1 MKALKLAVAEP
12 SAILRCGIIAV
23 LRRLPAPDVDI
34 LEIADISQ
42 LTAQLSRHRPDVLVV
57 NPASLG
63 FCTPQ
68 QLRAQTG
75 CEGLRCIALQMAVTD
90 AAMLNAY
97 DEVLSVYDPVETL
110 RERSCNRSAMHPVK
124 SARSR

>member
-42 LTAQLSRHRPDVLVV
+42 LTVQLSRHRPDVLVV

-68 QLRAQTG
+68 QLRVQTG
-75 CEGLRCIALQMAVTD
+75 CEGLRCIALQMTTCFGSTTRSRHCAK
-90 AAMLNAY
+90 
-97 DEVLSVYDPVETL
+97 
-110 RERSCNRSAMHPVK
+110 RSCNRSAMHPVK
-124 SARSR
+124 SARNR

>member
-42 LTAQLSRHRPDVLVV
+42 LTVQLSRHRPDVLV
-57 NPASLG
+57 PS
-63 FCTPQ
+63 TR
-68 QLRAQTG
+68 LRWDFV
-75 CEGLRCIALQMAVTD
+75 RPS
-90 AAMLNAY
+90 N
-97 DEVLSVYDPVETL
+97 
-110 RERSCNRSAMHPVK
+110 
-124 SARSR
+124 

>member
-42 LTAQLSRHRPDVLVV
+42 LTAQLSRRRPGFAGILYA
-57 NPASLG
+57 PATEG
-63 FCTPQ
+63 ANR
-68 QLRAQTG
+68 LRGPALHCVANVRDGRRDAQ
-75 CEGLRCIALQMAVTD
+75 CL
-90 AAMLNAY
+90 
-97 DEVLSVYDPVETL
+97 
-110 RERSCNRSAMHPVK
+110 
-124 SARSR
+124 

>member
-42 LTAQLSRHRPDVLVV
+42 LTVQLSRHRPDVLVV

-63 FCTPQ
+63 FCTPATEGANR
-68 QLRAQTG
+68 LRGPALHCVANVRDGRRDAQ
-75 CEGLRCIALQMAVTD
+75 CL
-90 AAMLNAY
+90 
-97 DEVLSVYDPVETL
+97 
-110 RERSCNRSAMHPVK
+110 
-124 SARSR
+124 

>member
-42 LTAQLSRHRPDVLVV
+42 LIVPTCWSSTRLRWDFVRPS
-57 NPASLG
+57 N
-63 FCTPQ
+63 
-68 QLRAQTG
+68 
-75 CEGLRCIALQMAVTD
+75 
-90 AAMLNAY
+90 
-97 DEVLSVYDPVETL
+97 
-110 RERSCNRSAMHPVK
+110 
-124 SARSR
+124 

>member
-42 LTAQLSRHRPDVLVV
+42 LTVQLSRHRAGRQPGFAGILYA
-57 NPASLG
+57 PATEG
-63 FCTPQ
+63 ANR
-68 QLRAQTG
+68 LRGPALHCVANVRDGRRDAQ
-75 CEGLRCIALQMAVTD
+75 CL
-90 AAMLNAY
+90 
-97 DEVLSVYDPVETL
+97 
-110 RERSCNRSAMHPVK
+110 
-124 SARSR
+124 

>member
-63 FCTPQ
+63 SVRRSNCGRKPVA
-68 QLRAQTG
+68 RA
-75 CEGLRCIALQMAVTD
+75 CAALRCKW
-90 AAMLNAY
+90 
-97 DEVLSVYDPVETL
+97 P
-110 RERSCNRSAMHPVK
+110 
-124 SARSR
+124 